1 MDEQAAI
8 RWRISQLRSEISKAE
23 REVEALKQTLGNK
36 GARRPGLT
44 GAMART
50 GETLAAR
57 WDRSMSVFNR
67 QFAANQDDPIGYL
80 VDEWSATLRLA
91 SNFSL
96 ARGYLLQ
103 SPSLVTHSP
112 AIYSRIAQLEPYAP
126 GLLAVV
132 ERWLPVIEPHLDDI
146 LERLDDIEPHL
157 PYVIENIDVLAPQC
171 GTALHPRPSPHPR
184 ILSLLT
190 IGPAGPRPTV
200 ITSSNRTPLPPLS
213 ARTIHC
219 PRRAAAAPRR
229 AAAVRGGRGLAA
241 RCHAVRS

>member
-1 MDEQAAI
+1 MLLLCRLASALLPSPLHARSRCHSLRVGTHYCKEGLSLDEQAAI

-171 GTALHPRPSPHPR
+171 GALLRH
-184 ILSLLT
+184 LDALLLYAEDEAWLP
-190 IGPAGPRPTV
+190 GV
-200 ITSSNRTPLPPLS
+200 TP
-213 ARTIHC
+213 
-219 PRRAAAAPRR
+219 
-229 AAAVRGGRGLAA
+229 
-241 RCHAVRS
+241 

>member
-1 MDEQAAI
+1 MWTRQPVGTAYI
-8 RWRISQLRSEISKAE
+8 CTVYYQME

-44 GAMART
+44 GVMART

-112 AIYSRIAQLEPYAP
+112 AIYSRIAQLEH
-126 GLLAVV
+126 GGVV
-132 ERWLPVIEPHLDDI
+132 EE
-146 LERLDDIEPHL
+146 
-157 PYVIENIDVLAPQC
+157 
-171 GTALHPRPSPHPR
+171 
-184 ILSLLT
+184 
-190 IGPAGPRPTV
+190 
-200 ITSSNRTPLPPLS
+200 
-213 ARTIHC
+213 
-219 PRRAAAAPRR
+219 
-229 AAAVRGGRGLAA
+229 AAVP
-241 RCHAVRS
+241 